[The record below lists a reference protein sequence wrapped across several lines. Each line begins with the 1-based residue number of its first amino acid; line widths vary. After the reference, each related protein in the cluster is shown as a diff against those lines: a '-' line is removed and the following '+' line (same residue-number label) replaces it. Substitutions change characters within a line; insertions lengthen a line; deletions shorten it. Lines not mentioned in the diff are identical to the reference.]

1 MSSFTGKVVLV
12 TGASSGI
19 GKATAIEFARQGAT
33 VGLMARRGDE
43 LEKVAAEM
51 GGKGIVLPAD
61 VTDEAAVNARVEE
74 LVSKAGGID
83 ILIAAAGISLRAPF
97 ETTTTETIRRVLD
110 VNFMG
115 CVLPTRAVLP
125 HIKARKGSLI
135 AISSLS
141 GRKGTPEYAVY
152 GATKFALQGLYDG
165 LRIEHMRDGVHFGV
179 FCPGFV
185 DTPLRE
191 SVLKGDG
198 KVYETP
204 PKLPFRLWS
213 VDLCVSKILRMVRR
227 RLKSSLL
234 PGFVHYLLTADDFVF
249 RGWISDMVLRYK
261 FGYWRK

>member
-1 MSSFTGKVVLV
+1 MSSYSGKVVLV

-19 GKATAIEFARQGAT
+19 GKAVALEFARQGAM
-33 VGLMARRGDE
+33 VGLMARRVEE

-61 VTDEAAVNARVEE
+61 VTDEAAVNARVSE
-74 LVSKAGGID
+74 LVAQAGGID
-83 ILIAAAGISLRAPF
+83 ILIAAAGISLRASF
-97 ETTTTETIRRVLD
+97 ESTTTETIRKVMD

-115 CVLPTRAVLP
+115 CVLPTKAVLP
-125 HIKARKGSLI
+125 HIKARKGSMI

-141 GRKGTPEYAVY
+141 GRKGTPEYAIY
-152 GATKFALQGLYDG
+152 GATKFAIQGLYDG

-198 KVYETP
+198 KVYENP

-213 VDLCVSKILRMVRR
+213 VDLCVAKILRMVRK

>member
-1 MSSFTGKVVLV
+1 MSSYSGKVVLV

-19 GKATAIEFARQGAT
+19 GKAVALEFARQGAM
-33 VGLMARRGDE
+33 VGLMARRVEE

-61 VTDEAAVNARVEE
+61 VTDEAAVNARVSE
-74 LVSKAGGID
+74 LVAQAGGID
-83 ILIAAAGISLRAPF
+83 ILIAAAGISLRASF
-97 ETTTTETIRRVLD
+97 ESTTTETIRKLMN

-115 CVLPTRAVLP
+115 CVLPTKATLP

-141 GRKGTPEYAVY
+141 GRKGTPEYAIY
-152 GATKFALQGLYDG
+152 GATKFAIQGLYDG

-179 FCPGFV
+179 FSPGFV

-198 KVYETP
+198 KVYEKP

-213 VDLCVSKILRMVRR
+213 VDLCVGKILRMVRK